1 MNIRTRL
8 AVQFLVLA
16 SCILGLAFIIVYLR
30 AADFRKDEFNSR
42 LHDRG
47 ENAANLLIQ
56 VEEVD
61 DHLFRKMELKNPIR
75 LIEESISIY
84 DADDSLLF
92 HMGIDDPM
100 EPKYLLD
107 RIKENRTLTTSYN
120 DRESFG
126 SVFRNDDEHYVVVTS
141 GIDRFGRRK
150 LADLAKVMLVTFLIG
165 IALIFLVGRVFA
177 RRALSPVTRLVH
189 DIQEISATDLSKP
202 INIGNGTDELAQ
214 LAISFNA
221 MLARLRSAFLSQKNF
236 IANASHEMRTPLTA
250 ISGQIDVLLLKPRTE
265 EAYLTALR
273 SMQEDVR
280 TVNRSSDR
288 LLLLAQAETEVTAIS
303 FSPVRLDEVI
313 WAARENLIN
322 ANAQNTIDV
331 IMSEVEDDA
340 DVTLPGNESLLHSM
354 IANLLENA
362 CKYSPDHHAI
372 ISLKRVGSAIELTVE
387 DNGPGIAVQDQERI
401 FEHFY
406 RAQNT
411 SETRGHG
418 IGLALVKRVVELH
431 KGSIAVFSEI
441 GHGARFVVRFHCGK

>member
-8 AVQFLVLA
+8 ALQFLVLT

-30 AADFRKDEFNSR
+30 AADFRKDEFDSR
-42 LHDRG
+42 MRDRG

-56 VEEVD
+56 VDEVD
-61 DHLFRKMELKNPIR
+61 DQLLRKIELKNPLR
-75 LIEESISIY
+75 LIQESISIY
-84 DADDSLLF
+84 DAEIRVV
-92 HMGIDDPM
+92 HMGIYDPM
-100 EPKYLLD
+100 QPKYLLD
-107 RIKENRTLTTSYN
+107 RIKEKGTLSISYN
-120 DRESFG
+120 DREAFG
-126 SVFRNDDEHYVVVTS
+126 SVLMNGDERYVVVTS

-150 LADLAKVMLVTFLIG
+150 LADLAQVMLVTFVIG

-189 DIQEISATDLSKP
+189 DIQEISATDLSKE
-202 INIGNGTDELAQ
+202 INVGNGTDELAQ
-214 LAISFNA
+214 LAITFNA

-265 EAYLTALR
+265 EVYLTALR

-288 LLLLAQAETEVTAIS
+288 LLLLAQAETEVTAIL

-313 WAARENLIN
+313 SSARENLID
-322 ANAQNTIDV
+322 ANSQNTIDV
-331 IMSEVEDDA
+331 VMSEVEDDA

-362 CKYSPDHHAI
+362 CNI
-372 ISLKRVGSAIELTVE
+372 LLITTQLFLL
-387 DNGPGIAVQDQERI
+387 NG
-401 FEHFY
+401 
-406 RAQNT
+406 
-411 SETRGHG
+411 
-418 IGLALVKRVVELH
+418 LVPP
-431 KGSIAVFSEI
+431 SN
-441 GHGARFVVRFHCGK
+441 

>member
-8 AVQFLVLA
+8 ALQFLVLA
-16 SCILGLAFIIVYLR
+16 SCILGLAFTIVYLR

-42 LHDRG
+42 LRDRG

-56 VEEVD
+56 VDEVD
-61 DHLFRKMELKNPIR
+61 DELFRKIELKNPIR

-84 DADDSLLF
+84 DAEDTLLF
-92 HMGIDDPM
+92 HMGIYDPM
-100 EPKYLLD
+100 QPKYLLG
-107 RIKENRTLTTSYN
+107 RINEKGTLTTSFN

-126 SVFRNDDEHYVVVTS
+126 SVFMNGDERYIVVTS

-150 LADLAKVMLVTFLIG
+150 LADLAQVMLVTFLIG

-177 RRALSPVTRLVH
+177 RRALSPVTRLVN
-189 DIQEISATDLSKP
+189 DIQEISATDLSKQ
-202 INIGNGTDELAQ
+202 IDIGNGTDELAQ

-265 EAYLTALR
+265 EAYLSALR

-288 LLLLAQAETEVTAIS
+288 LLLLAQAETEVTAIT

-313 WAARENLIN
+313 LSARENLIN
-322 ANAQNTIDV
+322 SNEQKTIDV
-331 IMSEVEDDA
+331 VMSEVEDDA

-354 IANLLENA
+354 IGNLLENA

-372 ISLKRVGSAIELTVE
+372 ISLKRVGATIELTVE
-387 DNGPGIAVQDQERI
+387 DNGPGIAVQDHERI

-411 SETRGHG
+411 SGTRGHG

-441 GHGARFVVRFHCGK
+441 GHGARFVVRFHS